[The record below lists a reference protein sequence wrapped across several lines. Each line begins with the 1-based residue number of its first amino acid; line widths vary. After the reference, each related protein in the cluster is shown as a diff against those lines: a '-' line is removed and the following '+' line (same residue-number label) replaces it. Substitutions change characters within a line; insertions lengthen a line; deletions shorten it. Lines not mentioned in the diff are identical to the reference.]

1 MTTFT
6 LRPVD
11 PVVDAPTL
19 HTWVTHPKGRF
30 WQMADCDVHAVER
43 AYRDID
49 ENPSHD
55 AFLGLADGQ
64 AAFLVERYDP
74 AGDPVGE
81 AYAVQPGDIGMHVL
95 VAPTDTPV
103 PGFTREVFATIM
115 RWLFE
120 DPAVQR
126 VVVEP
131 DADNRAVHAL
141 NEWAGFTVHER
152 VSLPSKD
159 ALLSFCTRA
168 DHAASAA
175 HRGAA
180 A

>member
-11 PVVDAPTL
+11 PVADGPTL
-19 HTWVTHPKGRF
+19 HAWVTHPKSHF
-30 WQMADCDVHAVER
+30 WQMADCDVEQVQQ
-43 AYRDID
+43 AYAEIRD
-49 ENPSHD
+49 NPSHE
-55 AFLGLADGQ
+55 AFLGLFDGDP
-64 AAFLVERYDP
+64 AFLVERYDP
-74 AGDPVGE
+74 AGDPVGK
-81 AYAVQPGDIGMHVL
+81 AYAVQHGDVGMHVL

-115 RWLFE
+115 DWLFE
-120 DPAVQR
+120 DPAVAR

-131 DADNRAVHAL
+131 DADNHAVHAL
-141 NEWAGFTVHER
+141 NAWAGFSVRER
-152 VSLPSKD
+152 VSLPDKD

-168 DHAASAA
+168 DHSASAA
-175 HRGAA
+175 RRGAA

>member
-11 PVVDAPTL
+11 PVADAPTL
-19 HTWVTHPKGRF
+19 HAWVTHPKGHF
-30 WQMADCDVHAVER
+30 WQMADSDVAAVES
-43 AYRDID
+43 AYVEID
-49 ENPSHD
+49 VNPSHE
-55 AFLGLADGQ
+55 AFIGMANGE
-64 AAFLVERYDP
+64 AVFLVERYDP
-74 AGDPVGE
+74 AGDPVGD
-81 AYAVQPGDIGMHVL
+81 AYSVQPGDVGMHVL
-95 VAPTDTPV
+95 VAPTDAPV
-103 PGFTREVFATIM
+103 PGFTREVFAMIM

-141 NEWAGFTVHER
+141 NEWAGFAVHSR
-152 VSLPSKD
+152 VSLPGKD

-175 HRGAA
+175 RRGAA